1 LQGVQA
7 LLGSGG
13 SGSYGLA
20 PSVDN
25 VALFTFPN
33 VLASAPSGFSTSGIV
48 SGGSWKCTSTF
59 PSTYVDP
66 VTGRTDSYYS
76 GGGYYSSTLQA
87 KWSGSSWSGT
97 NMVPYSGAPWGMPY
111 TFPSI
116 PSGSNATYSPPS
128 NGATYEVVGFS
139 SDYRTS
145 DAATTLNSSSNLVKA
160 TGFVS
165 GCGGLAPS
173 NFDGNYGTYYS
184 GALYAAQAALVAEQ
198 KVNGYPNVMII
209 LGDGNNNG
217 PGDTASYD
225 DNSPSVFNSS
235 TVSEVT
241 STYKSSTQLTFAKA
255 GNTAAYTY
263 PSGWVQGAS
272 SNGNYPSWVATCSQA
287 VVAAT
292 AIKTYSPRSS
302 AIYTVAYG
310 SPSTSSTSNCEYDR
324 TSTAKYEYV
333 TPCQTMQWMATGG
346 TAGSSS
352 ATPSNYF
359 YSDYSVTGG
368 DSGCKANS
376 TNNSVNSLVEI
387 FHSIA
392 SSLTRVRLIPNGT
405 T

>member
-1 LQGVQA
+1 
-7 LLGSGG
+7 
-13 SGSYGLA
+13 
-20 PSVDN
+20 
-25 VALFTFPN
+25 
-33 VLASAPSGFSTSGIV
+33 
-48 SGGSWKCTSTF
+48 KCTSSF
-59 PSTYVDP
+59 PSTYTDP
-66 VTGRTDSYYS
+66 VSGRTDSYYNGGSPSS
-76 GGGYYSSTLQA
+76 GGYGYTSTLQA
-87 KWSGSSWSGT
+87 TWSSSSGWSGT
-97 NMVPYSGAPWGMPY
+97 NMVPYSGVAWGMPY
-111 TFPSI
+111 TFPAV
-116 PSGSNATYSPPS
+116 PSGSSATYSPAS

-173 NFDGNYGTYYS
+173 NYDGNYGTYYS

-217 PGDTASYD
+217 PGDTQSYD
-225 DNSPSVFNSS
+225 NNSPSVFNSA

-263 PSGWVQGAS
+263 PSGWVQGGS

-287 VVAAT
+287 VVAGT
-292 AIKTYSPRSS
+292 AIKTYSPRST
-302 AIYTVAYG
+302 AVYTVAYG
-310 SPSTSSTSNCEYDR
+310 SPSTSSSSNCGYDR
-324 TSTAKYEYV
+324 TSTAKYEDI

-346 TAGSSS
+346 SPGSSS

-359 YSDYSVTGG
+359 YSDYSVSGG
-368 DSGCKANS
+368 DSGCQANS
-376 TNNSVNSLVEI
+376 TNNSVNSLVDI

-392 SSLTRVRLIPNGT
+392 SSLTRVRLIPNST